1 MKTYSYLSIGA
12 LVAGALVA
20 GSSAPVAAEGKVV
33 LYSAH
38 KSEIIE
44 AMIPLFEAAT
54 GIDAEVIKAGSGD
67 IIRRATAEQGNPQGD
82 VIWSIGAEQLQA
94 NNEILAD
101 YTPKEV
107 DKINPAFLVGDKWL
121 PYTGIVMVF
130 VANTDMLE
138 ADDMPKTWRDL
149 ADASLKGR
157 VSSARADKSGSSF
170 MQLATVLNIYGD
182 KGWDVYGE
190 IFNNF
195 ALSESSSA
203 VPRFVNDG
211 EAAVGITL
219 EDNALRFVE
228 GGGPVTIIYP
238 EDGTTAAPDGIAL
251 IKDGPNPDNG
261 KAFIDWVLSHEAQS
275 FLVKE
280 MGRRSVRTDVASS
293 SSLPS
298 FSDIK
303 VVPYDITW
311 AAGNRDNF
319 VEKWTELLVNR

>member
-1 MKTYSYLSIGA
+1 MKTIGYYGVGA
-12 LVAGALVA
+12 LLAGSLVA
-20 GSSAPVAAEGKVV
+20 ASAAPALADGKVV

-38 KSEIIE
+38 QSAIIE
-44 AMIPLFEAAT
+44 AMVPLFEAAT

-67 IIRRATAEQGNPQGD
+67 TIRRALAEKDNPQAD

-94 NNEILAD
+94 NNEILED
-101 YTPKEV
+101 YTPKDV
-107 DKINPAFLVGDKWL
+107 AAIDPAFLVGDKWL

-130 VANTDMLE
+130 VANTNLLSE
-138 ADDMPKTWRDL
+138 ADMPKSWRDL
-149 ADASLKGR
+149 ANPALKGK

-182 KGWDVYGE
+182 DGWDVYGE
-190 IFNNF
+190 IFDNF

-211 EAAVGITL
+211 EAFIGVTL

-228 GGGPVTIIYP
+228 GGGPVTIVYP

-251 IKDGPNPDNG
+251 VKNGPNPDNG
-261 KAFIDWVLSHEAQS
+261 KAFIDWALGLEAQT

-280 MGRRSVRTDVASS
+280 MGRRSIRTDVPAS

-319 VEKWTELLVNR
+319 VEKWTDLMVSR